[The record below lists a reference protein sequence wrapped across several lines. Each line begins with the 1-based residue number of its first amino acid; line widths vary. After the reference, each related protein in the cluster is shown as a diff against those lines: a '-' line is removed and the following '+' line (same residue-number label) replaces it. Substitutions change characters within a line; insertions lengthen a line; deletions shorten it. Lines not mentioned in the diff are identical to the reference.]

1 MKIAISQ
8 PTFLPWQGYFA
19 LIYYVDEFIFLDN
32 VQFDKRSWQQ
42 RNYIK
47 LDDKKKI
54 FTIPVISKNKSDQK
68 INEVK
73 IDYKN
78 FKVEKFLMLIKHSY
92 KKTSYF
98 ELYYERIQKILRK
111 NSLHL
116 SKINQDLIIEICSML
131 NIKTKFYNA
140 SSMKLSNELKKT
152 DLLREICKKKKC
164 TQYISSYG
172 ATSYMGDMSQFPE
185 TNIKINYFEY
195 ENRKYNQ
202 IGDKF
207 ISNLTILD
215 LIFNEGPH
223 SLEIIREN
231 FKVL

>member
-19 LIYYVDEFIFLDN
+19 LIDYVDEFIFLDN

-47 LDDKKKI
+47 LENKKKI
-54 FTIPVISKNKSDQK
+54 FTIPVISKNKLDQK

-73 IDYKN
+73 IDYNN

-92 KKTSYF
+92 KKSSYF
-98 ELYYERIQKILRK
+98 ELYYEKIQKILSK
-111 NSLHL
+111 NHLYL
-116 SKINQDLIIEICSML
+116 SKINQDLIIDICSMF
-131 NIKTKFYNA
+131 NIKTKFYNT
-140 SSMKLSNELKKT
+140 SSMLLSNELKKT
-152 DLLREICKKKKC
+152 DLLSEICKMKKC
-164 TQYISSYG
+164 TQYISTYG
-172 ATSYMGDMSQFPE
+172 ASSYMGGMSKFPG

-195 ENRKYNQ
+195 ENKMYNQ
-202 IGDKF
+202 IGDQF
-207 ISNLTILD
+207 IPNLSILD
-215 LIFNEGPH
+215 LLFNEGPH
-223 SLEIIREN
+223 SLEIIRDN

>member
-19 LIYYVDEFIFLDN
+19 LIDYVDEFIFLDN

-47 LDDKKKI
+47 LDDKKRI

-78 FKVEKFLMLIKHSY
+78 FKVEKFLMLIKYSY
-92 KKTSYF
+92 KKSSYF
-98 ELYYERIQKILRK
+98 ELYYEKIQKILNK
-111 NSLHL
+111 NSLYL
-116 SKINQDLIIEICSML
+116 SKINQDLIIDICSML

-140 SSMKLSNELKKT
+140 SSMQLNNELKKT
-152 DLLREICKKKKC
+152 YLLREICKKKKC

-172 ATSYMGDMSQFPE
+172 ATSYMGDMSKFPE

-223 SLEIIREN
+223 SLEIIRDN

>member
-92 KKTSYF
+92 KKSSYF
-98 ELYYERIQKILRK
+98 ELYYEKIEKILKK
-111 NSLHL
+111 NSLYL
-116 SKINQDLIIEICSML
+116 SKINQDLIIDISSML

-140 SSMKLSNELKKT
+140 SLMQLSNELKET

-164 TQYISSYG
+164 TQYISTYG
-172 ATSYMGDMSQFPE
+172 AAYMGDMSKFAE

-202 IGDKF
+202 MGDEF
-207 ISNLTILD
+207 VSNLTILD
-215 LIFNEGPH
+215 LIFNEGPN
-223 SLEIIREN
+223 SLEIIRDN

>member
-8 PTFLPWQGYFA
+8 PTFFPWQGYFA
-19 LIYYVDEFIFLDN
+19 LIDYVDEFIFLDN

-47 LDDKKKI
+47 LNDKKKI
-54 FTIPVISKNKSDQK
+54 FTIPVISKNKSDQI

-92 KKTSYF
+92 KKSSYF
-98 ELYYERIQKILRK
+98 ELYYEKIEKILKK
-111 NSLHL
+111 NSLYL
-116 SKINQDLIIEICSML
+116 SKINQDLIIDISSML

-140 SSMKLSNELKKT
+140 SSMQLSNELKKT

-164 TQYISSYG
+164 TQYISTYG
-172 ATSYMGDMSQFPE
+172 AAAYMGDMSKFAE

-202 IGDKF
+202 MGDEF
-207 ISNLTILD
+207 VSNLTILD
-215 LIFNEGPH
+215 LIFNEGPN
-223 SLEIIREN
+223 SLEIIRDN